1 MRLYEEYFKRHSIV
15 DVPVA
20 QHCSAGSLI
29 LRTTDPSIW
38 KSRWVLVSMRW
49 ENHDYHPGQYQIG
62 INYPI
67 HDGYLNDQL
76 FTQSL
81 PVAKKWHEYEDFF
94 LDWSSNLKAARPV
107 IGPHEVVLAAWEMFV
122 FSYDSW
128 FIKQPFEIKRSLFE
142 AVDKE
147 NPIHHR
153 YQHYQD
159 VAIFLSTHHPAVL
172 RPWKY
177 EVLARVQNYADWLAA
192 IVDNQC
198 KTEEKNIRPFKLE
211 TL

>member
-1 MRLYEEYFKRHSIV
+1 MRLYEEYFKRHSIA

-20 QHCSAGSLI
+20 RHCSAGSLI

-49 ENHDYHPGQYQIG
+49 ENHDHHPGQYQIG

-67 HDGYLNDQL
+67 HDGYASDQL
-76 FTQSL
+76 FTQS
-81 PVAKKWHEYEDFF
+81 PSITKKWHEYEDFF
-94 LDWSSNLKAARPV
+94 LDWSSNLTAAVPV
-107 IGPHEVVLAAWEMFV
+107 IGSHEVVLAAWEMFV

-128 FIKQPFEIKRSLFE
+128 FTRQPFEIKRSLFE
-142 AVDKE
+142 GLDKD

-159 VAIFLSTHHPAVL
+159 VAVFLSTHHPAVL
-172 RPWKY
+172 RAWKY
-177 EVLARVQNYADWLAA
+177 EVLARVQNYSDWLAA
-192 IVDNQC
+192 IVDKKC
-198 KTEEKNIRPFKLE
+198 KLEEKNIRPFKLE
-211 TL
+211 IP